1 MEQKENKTI
10 SKRTFTGIVV
20 TIGMNK
26 TISVLV
32 DTKKLHIKY
41 KKQFKSSRK
50 YHVHDEKETAK
61 VGDEVKFVECRP
73 ISKTKRWRLLK
84 VVK

>member
-1 MEQKENKTI
+1 MDQKEKKTT
-10 SKRTFTGIVV
+10 SKRSLTGVVV
-20 TIGMNK
+20 TTGMNK

-41 KKQFKSSRK
+41 KKQYKSSRK
-50 YHVHDEKETAK
+50 YHVHDEKEVAK
-61 VGDEVKFVECRP
+61 VGDKVKFVECRP
-73 ISKTKRWRLLK
+73 ISKTKRWRLIE